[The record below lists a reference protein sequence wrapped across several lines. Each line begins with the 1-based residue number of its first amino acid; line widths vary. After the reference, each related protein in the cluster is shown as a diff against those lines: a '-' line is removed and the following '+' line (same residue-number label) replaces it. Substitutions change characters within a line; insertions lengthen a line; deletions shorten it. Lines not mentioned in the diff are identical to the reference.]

1 VKSDTG
7 SIRDPRLIG
16 FARNNRQ
23 SLTDGERLLWYHL
36 RHEGLGVRF
45 RRQHPIGPYIADFAS
60 IGARL
65 VVEVDGSQHRSS
77 IYDRDRDCFMQSNG
91 WTVLRFW
98 SWEVVGN
105 LEGVMATI
113 ADVLAEHPPR
123 PT

>member
-1 VKSDTG
+1 M
-7 SIRDPRLIG
+7 RDPRLIG
-16 FARNNRQ
+16 FARDNRK
-23 SLTDGERLLWYHL
+23 SLTDGELLLWSHL
-36 RHEGLGVRF
+36 RHQGLGVRF

-60 IGARL
+60 VAARL

-77 IYDRDRDCFMQSNG
+77 AYDRERDAFMRGEG

-105 LEGVMATI
+105 LEGTLGTI
-113 ADVLAEHPPR
+113 ADVIAEHPPR